1 MGPNRIWSTGDILR
15 PYRNLVDPVHQFGH
29 INQQV
34 DECQDDHSQSP
45 VQAANGVGELIAAV
59 HSPGLLGLAPEL
71 LIELV
76 ELPEDQSTKVEEN
89 VTQSE
94 YNKLENEVQ
103 DGQPVFP
110 FSQLQ
115 QEGHGSQDEADGV
128 HGHTPLQGWLVQVQ
142 GGVADEDEDD
152 TGHEGL
158 QHLQQAWHGGH
169 TAGDIIQLV
178 AVLHEGHIH
187 DIKHT
192 HKAGECSG
200 GDGLVP
206 VRTIGRNWM
215 SEME

>member
-1 MGPNRIWSTGDILR
+1 M
-15 PYRNLVDPVHQFGH
+15 DPVHQFSH

-59 HSPGLLGLAPEL
+59 HNPGLLGLAPEL

-94 YNKLENEVQ
+94 YNKLEMRYRMDNRY
-103 DGQPVFP
+103 FHSAS
-110 FSQLQ
+110 FSRRA
-115 QEGHGSQDEADGV
+115 HGSQDEAVGV
-128 HGHTPLQGWLVQVQ
+128 HGHTPLQGRLVQVQ
-142 GGVADEDEDD
+142 GGVANEDEDD
-152 TGHEGL
+152 TGHKGL
-158 QHLQQAWHGGH
+158 QHLQQAWHGVH

>member
-1 MGPNRIWSTGDILR
+1 M
-15 PYRNLVDPVHQFGH
+15 DPVHQFGH

-59 HSPGLLGLAPEL
+59 HNPGLLGLAPEL

-115 QEGHGSQDEADGV
+115 QEG
-128 HGHTPLQGWLVQVQ
+128 PWLP
-142 GGVADEDEDD
+142 G
-152 TGHEGL
+152 
-158 QHLQQAWHGGH
+158 
-169 TAGDIIQLV
+169 
-178 AVLHEGHIH
+178 
-187 DIKHT
+187 
-192 HKAGECSG
+192 
-200 GDGLVP
+200 
-206 VRTIGRNWM
+206 
-215 SEME
+215 

>member
-89 VTQSE
+89 VT
-94 YNKLENEVQ
+94 
-103 DGQPVFP
+103 
-110 FSQLQ
+110 
-115 QEGHGSQDEADGV
+115 
-128 HGHTPLQGWLVQVQ
+128 
-142 GGVADEDEDD
+142 
-152 TGHEGL
+152 
-158 QHLQQAWHGGH
+158 
-169 TAGDIIQLV
+169 
-178 AVLHEGHIH
+178 
-187 DIKHT
+187 
-192 HKAGECSG
+192 
-200 GDGLVP
+200 
-206 VRTIGRNWM
+206 
-215 SEME
+215 

>member
-59 HSPGLLGLAPEL
+59 HNPGLLGLAPEL

-94 YNKLENEVQ
+94 YNKLEMRYRMDNRY
-103 DGQPVFP
+103 FHSAS
-110 FSQLQ
+110 FSRRA
-115 QEGHGSQDEADGV
+115 HGSQDEAVGV
-128 HGHTPLQGWLVQVQ
+128 HGHTPLQGRLVQVQ
-142 GGVADEDEDD
+142 GGVANEDEDD
-152 TGHEGL
+152 TGHKGL
-158 QHLQQAWHGGH
+158 QHLQQAWHGVH